1 MCRSLSLSLNRWVQH
16 TANLSYI
23 YTYTHI
29 HIKYLNLHCLFLKIY
44 VLMYLSD
51 SINQASMSEWA
62 IGFSSNK
69 YKSIF
74 ESIWL
79 HDIPASETMVFYYC
93 SSLEAS
99 RARKSGLPALKRFNG
114 VPFTLRRP
122 HLTTKNDFEVFDS
135 SLEIARPFPHEELL
149 VLSLPRRFLDPLKGF
164 EEDEGLCMISADLL
178 KALRPLSGYCGV
190 ADRGPWLN
198 NVVLLSPHSIIR
210 SFLILE
216 KEDKMIDNPIRFS
229 LDFVSD
235 EGTITSIATPTSF
248 PPAVSLST
256 YLESIGHI
264 REEAELSQLVL
275 MYHYTTVP
283 AAASILKTGL
293 RLPSK
298 GEGGV
303 YFSTQG
309 PCSYGVYTSHYETNI
324 IKEWFGIERL
334 QELKGKGHFDAV
346 IVYGCDV
353 SILSWVSSKNM
364 CLLEVY
370 I

>member
-1 MCRSLSLSLNRWVQH
+1 
-16 TANLSYI
+16 
-23 YTYTHI
+23 
-29 HIKYLNLHCLFLKIY
+29 
-44 VLMYLSD
+44 
-51 SINQASMSEWA
+51 
-62 IGFSSNK
+62 
-69 YKSIF
+69 
-74 ESIWL
+74 
-79 HDIPASETMVFYYC
+79 MVFYYC

-122 HLTTKNDFEVFDS
+122 HLTTKNDFAVFNVNREHDNG
-135 SLEIARPFPHEELL
+135 FPHEVVLL
-149 VLSLPRRFLDPLKGF
+149 LSLPRRLLDPLKGF
-164 EEDEGLCMISADLL
+164 ENDEGLCMISADLL

-190 ADRGPWLN
+190 VDNLPWYNKL
-198 NVVLLSPHSIIR
+198 VLLSPHCILKSLLIMEKASESTVRIDEIMALGILKDR
-210 SFLILE
+210 NIPLENKKETQFL
-216 KEDKMIDNPIRFS
+216 
-229 LDFVSD
+229 
-235 EGTITSIATPTSF
+235 
-248 PPAVSLST
+248 
-256 YLESIGHI
+256 HI
-264 REEAELSQLVL
+264 RTPSKYFEDITEIRRKTDIAGELPL
-275 MYHYTTVP
+275 YHYTTVP